1 MQELQGYAAEGFNIV
16 APPMW
21 ALLELDANN
30 NIVPSAYAR
39 NAKSAGLDIIAWS
52 FERSG
57 PLKNGGGWYYQTVNP
72 VINNDGDM
80 MEVLHVMAQDVGVIG
95 VFSDWPASVSY
106 YANCM
111 GLP

>member
-1 MQELQGYAAEGFNIV
+1 M